1 MSNFRNVI
9 SGVTKKQCTEFAL
22 VTVLAT
28 IILALYF
35 GNDVFVKAALV
46 LTLLTIVVPVIFYPF
61 AVLWFGLAKVL
72 NVIGSAVMMSVVFF
86 VIVMPVGLVRR
97 MLGRDPLKLRQF
109 KKGKQSVM
117 KDRDHQYIAEDFLHM
132 S

>member
-1 MSNFRNVI
+1 MSNFKDIV

-22 VTVLAT
+22 VTVLAA

-35 GNDVFVKAALV
+35 HNDVFVKAAFV
-46 LTLLTIVVPVIFYPF
+46 LTLLTIIAPVVFYPF

-72 NVIGSAVMMSVVFF
+72 NVISSAVMMSIVFF
-86 VIVMPVGLVRR
+86 VIVTPAGLVRR

-117 KDRDHQYIAEDFLHM
+117 KDRDHQYTADDFLHM